1 MKASISLNFGFV
13 GEVPTPQIQLNLYS
27 DISKVFPRHTYRVD
41 TDLNMGAN
49 GVIEGPPPGQLQSK
63 CFLVFIGG
71 QYLDQLGEVME
82 KVKSVGKAVRMGA
95 PYAVFI
101 MKSVNTINLDPALFE
116 GPKYSPELNKKW
128 EKGSLQIFG
137 TVHKKMHIYLKWL
150 KYRLKIIQFFLFL
163 YCN

>member
-1 MKASISLNFGFV
+1 MGK
-13 GEVPTPQIQLNLYS
+13 VPTPQIQLNLNS

-41 TDLNMGAN
+41 TDLNLNAN

-95 PYAVFI
+95 PV
-101 MKSVNTINLDPALFE
+101 
-116 GPKYSPELNKKW
+116 
-128 EKGSLQIFG
+128 
-137 TVHKKMHIYLKWL
+137 
-150 KYRLKIIQFFLFL
+150 L
-163 YCN
+163 YCTVLYCTGEDGGALRCVHHEECEHYQPGPCIV